1 MYNILFY
8 TKDIVQIFIK
18 NNIQVLSD
26 TLHDLFNI
34 YSMFINNE
42 QFVLVSI
49 FPFGTSQNILPK
61 KDKNQ
66 IITYNKINNFGPYLA
81 GLIEGD
87 GSSYIPDN
95 IRNNKGKLNQAS
107 IEIVFTKYD
116 LSLANEIKHQIG
128 GGYLI

>member
-1 MYNILFY
+1 MSIVKTVKL
-8 TKDIVQIFIK
+8 TKTYDTGVEV
-18 NNIQVLSD
+18 NALSD
-26 TLHDLFNI
+26 VDFELELIHRDE
-34 YSMFINNE
+34 INVAYII
-42 QFVLVSI
+42 QLLI
-49 FPFGTSQNILPK
+49 RLKSQSK

-66 IITYNKINNFGPYLA
+66 IITFNKINNFGSYLA

-87 GSSYIPDN
+87 GSFYIPDN

>member
-1 MYNILFY
+1 MKKGLIFVFDCIKFNNRILRDYTRTVYNILFY

-66 IITYNKINNFGPYLA
+66 IITFNNN
-81 GLIEGD
+81 LIT
-87 GSSYIPDN
+87 I
-95 IRNNKGKLNQAS
+95 
-107 IEIVFTKYD
+107 
-116 LSLANEIKHQIG
+116 
-128 GGYLI
+128 

>member
-1 MYNILFY
+1 MIYL
-8 TKDIVQIFIK
+8 IFIACLSIM
-18 NNIQVLSD
+18 NNLFLS
-26 TLHDLFNI
+26 
-34 YSMFINNE
+34 
-42 QFVLVSI
+42 
-49 FPFGTSQNILPK
+49 PFSLLARLKTFYLK
-61 KDKNQ
+61 KIKNQ
-66 IITYNKINNFGPYLA
+66 IITFNKINNFGSYLA

-87 GSSYIPDN
+87 GSFYIPDN

>member
-1 MYNILFY
+1 MIFLFLFLFLFFS
-8 TKDIVQIFIK
+8 IVI
-18 NNIQVLSD
+18 
-26 TLHDLFNI
+26 
-34 YSMFINNE
+34 
-42 QFVLVSI
+42 
-49 FPFGTSQNILPK
+49 SQNTLTN
-61 KDKNQ
+61 KNQ
-66 IITYNKINNFGPYLA
+66 IITLNKINNFGSYLA

-87 GSSYIPDN
+87 GSFYIPDN

>member
-1 MYNILFY
+1 MWLFAGITSISFKY
-8 TKDIVQIFIK
+8 SNCLTTKVIVKKLKQRSQSARNFAYFSDESTSETLRDNYEISS
-18 NNIQVLSD
+18 LSIHVP
-26 TLHDLFNI
+26 THLKP
-34 YSMFINNE
+34 INNNE
-42 QFVLVSI
+42 
-49 FPFGTSQNILPK
+49 FGH
-61 KDKNQ
+61 
-66 IITYNKINNFGPYLA
+66 YLA

-87 GSSYIPDN
+87 GSFYIPDN